1 MKWLDGI
8 TDSIEMSEGL
18 TPGIDDGQG
27 GLACSSP
34 NSGKESDM
42 TEQLN

>member
-18 TPGIDDGQG
+18 TPVIDDGQG

-34 NSGKESDM
+34 NSGRVRHD
-42 TEQLN
+42 